1 MKELEQF
8 FDSFKPITQFCI
20 TCLMG
25 LVAHLGL
32 ITSIVAL
39 VVLLFQ
45 FKVVYYNGKLK
56 KIKYDKASKED

>member
-1 MKELEQF
+1 MKELEQIF
-8 FDSFKPITQFCI
+8 ESFKPVTQFII

-25 LVAHLGL
+25 VIGHLGI

-39 VVLLFQ
+39 VVLIFQ

-56 KIKYDKASKED
+56 KLEFDKKENG